1 MSSVPH
7 TVVRLAPN
15 GFQRMLWLI
24 AGSALFWALEA
35 WLVFSVAPGLETF
48 PRLLVFSECVG
59 VAITLCALVLHRSGW
74 ISTTASVTRW
84 TVIGIIAI
92 AVGYVVGHALA
103 FLIFDEPI
111 RFIGHGDGHLLPVV
125 FTLLGAGLGLHYF
138 ATREQ
143 VAKAAAGRAEA
154 QRLATE
160 AELRLLRAQLEPH
173 MLFNTLANLRSLVR
187 EDSQQAERMI
197 DQLIVY
203 LRSTLAAT
211 RTDTTPLLGEFAQLR
226 AYLDIMSLRMGP
238 RLSYRLEL
246 PADLEQVTVPPML
259 LQPLV
264 ENAIKHG
271 VEPKVG
277 VGRIDVVARRI
288 DSGIEI
294 SVCDTGLGLPPESA
308 SNPPVDGASGSYG
321 LTHVRDRLKAVY
333 GQKASLTLTRNEP
346 VGACATV
353 SIPE

>member
-1 MSSVPH
+1 MSSVPN
-7 TVVRLAPN
+7 TVVRVAPLS
-15 GFQRMLWLI
+15 FQRVLWLI
-24 AGSALFWALEA
+24 AGSAVFWALEA
-35 WLVFSVAPGLETF
+35 WLVFSIAPGLGTF
-48 PRLLVFSECVG
+48 PRLLDFSECVG
-59 VAITLCALVLHRSGW
+59 MSITLCAVLLHLTRW
-74 ISTTASVTRW
+74 ISTTDSVARW
-84 TVIGIIAI
+84 LLIGAI
-92 AVGYVVGHALA
+92 SIPAGYVAGHVIA
-103 FLIFDEPI
+103 FVILGEPI
-111 RFIGHGDGHLLPVV
+111 RFISHGDGHLIPVI
-125 FTLLGAGLGLHYF
+125 FTILGAGFGLHYF
-138 ATREQ
+138 ASREQ
-143 VAKAAAGRAEA
+143 VAKVAAGRAEA

-197 DQLIVY
+197 DQLITY

-211 RTDTTPLLGEFAQLR
+211 RTDTTPLIGEFAQLR

-246 PADLEQVTVPPML
+246 PADLERVAIPPML

-277 VGRIDVVARRI
+277 VGRIDVMARRI

-294 SVCDTGLGLPPESA
+294 SVIDTGLGLPPESA

-333 GQKASLTLTRNEP
+333 GPKAGLTLTRNEP

-353 SIPE
+353 RIPE